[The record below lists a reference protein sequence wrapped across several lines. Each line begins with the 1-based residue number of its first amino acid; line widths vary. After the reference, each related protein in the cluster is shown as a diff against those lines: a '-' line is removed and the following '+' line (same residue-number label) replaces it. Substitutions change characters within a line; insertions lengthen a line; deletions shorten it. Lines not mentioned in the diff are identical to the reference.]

1 MTVVA
6 VGVVAIPSSVFASG
20 FSEQLA
26 ESRKRRRMQRSV
38 AATRIAKVLRGYL
51 CRKKFRRMIAAL
63 KNTENLETKSYREQ
77 ARIKEPERHE
87 WLDLLNNPHVRRV
100 VLYLIVANVICV
112 VLETVE
118 SVNDSLKNF
127 FFVFEILSVVIFSF
141 EYCVRVF
148 TASIQSKYLY
158 STRVYMFSFYG
169 IVDLLS
175 FFPFYIEL
183 ILTFVPG
190 SFDSTIF
197 RIFRLLRLFQ
207 LEHYAKAFSLLDDVF
222 FACKDTLAGSGL
234 LALIIW
240 IGSACL
246 FYISERDNGEGVGLD
261 DRGNNPFA
269 SIPSSMYY
277 TAVFLGGE
285 WGKTDFTLMGKF
297 VCMFFCIVG
306 IAIFGIPVGAIFEAF
321 GETLG
326 ERQNMLVKGGG
337 DDESSEDEKKKVA
350 GFEPEEKEEEEE
362 EEEEEKIGG

>member
-1 MTVVA
+1 M
-6 VGVVAIPSSVFASG
+6 
-20 FSEQLA
+20 
-26 ESRKRRRMQRSV
+26 
-38 AATRIAKVLRGYL
+38 RIA
-51 CRKKFRRMIAAL
+51 
-63 KNTENLETKSYREQ
+63 
-77 ARIKEPERHE
+77 
-87 WLDLLNNPHVRRV
+87 
-100 VLYLIVANVICV
+100 IVSLTFTDTFEHQQVQHKM
-112 VLETVE
+112 
-118 SVNDSLKNF
+118 NDF
-127 FFVFEILSVVIFSF
+127 FFVFEIFSVAIFSF

-158 STRVYMFSFYG
+158 STRVYIFSFYG

-183 ILTFVPG
+183 IFTLVPG

-246 FYISERDNGEGVGLD
+246 FYISERNNGDGVGLD
-261 DRGNNPFA
+261 DRGHNPFE

-285 WGKTDFTLMGKF
+285 WGKTDFTVMGKF

-321 GETLG
+321 GDTLG
-326 ERQNMLVKGGG
+326 ERQEMLEKQQQGG
-337 DDESSEDEKKKVA
+337 SSSNNNKKK
-350 GFEPEEKEEEEE
+350 EEESKEEEEKKE
-362 EEEEEKIGG
+362 DEEEEKMGDI